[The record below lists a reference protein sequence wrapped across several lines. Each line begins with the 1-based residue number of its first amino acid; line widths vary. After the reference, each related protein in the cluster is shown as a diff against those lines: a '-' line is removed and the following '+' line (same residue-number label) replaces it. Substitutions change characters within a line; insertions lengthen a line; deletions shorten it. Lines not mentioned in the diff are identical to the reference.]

1 MLDRDARVPAKPTR
15 SQIELFLEE
24 TTMPAALMSVM
35 SFKER
40 SRYAKQMDELVK
52 LLRKNNEQVTKLTA
66 LMEKMVKAMGA
77 SVS

>member
-1 MLDRDARVPAKPTR
+1 
-15 SQIELFLEE
+15 
-24 TTMPAALMSVM
+24 MPAALMSVM